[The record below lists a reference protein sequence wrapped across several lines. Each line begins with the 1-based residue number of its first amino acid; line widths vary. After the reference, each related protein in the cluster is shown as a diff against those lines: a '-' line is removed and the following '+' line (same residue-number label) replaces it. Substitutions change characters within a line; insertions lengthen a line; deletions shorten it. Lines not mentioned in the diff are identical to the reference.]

1 MILAFTKTNSV
12 VQFLSVLLIFLFVLG
27 ITYFTTRFVGNYQ
40 KNSMTGSNIQV
51 LETLRLSSTK
61 YIQLVK
67 IGNKCFAIAV
77 SKDTI
82 TCLGEI
88 EEETLSFKDNDANGS
103 FKDILAK
110 FKVKSKDDK
119 DV

>member
-1 MILAFTKTNSV
+1 MIFAFTKTNSV

-67 IGNKCFAIAV
+67 IGSKCFAVAV
-77 SKDTI
+77 SKDPI

-88 EEETLSFKDNDANGS
+88 EEETL
-103 FKDILAK
+103 
-110 FKVKSKDDK
+110 
-119 DV
+119 